1 MRIIKKAVCII
12 LAITLI
18 LSVTACRQTTSP
30 DTPGDQQVSDGHG
43 ADESG
48 NTSEDKSTNED
59 NDMNNEDK
67 SKYRVGSEVS
77 DAYVDPSTVNT
88 VPEDQIKAKGYEYDY
103 DSLTYELV
111 WADEFDYEGR
121 PDETKWDYDTGASG
135 WGNHELQYYT
145 RGDNAE
151 VKDGILTLT
160 ARKEQKGN
168 AEYTS
173 TRLVSRGKGDW
184 LYGKFEIRA
193 KLPYGKG
200 TWPAIWMLSTDWQY
214 GGWPN
219 SGEIDIMEH
228 VGYDQDVIHYS
239 IHTLSYYHS
248 IGTQKT
254 ATSKEKDVSDE
265 FHVYGLEWLPD
276 KMIFTVDGEK
286 KYTYEPTKYKSNP
299 TWKEWPFDKRFHL
312 LLNIAVGG
320 DWGGQRGV
328 DEDIWPQTMEVDYV
342 RVYQSPEI
350 AAITQ

>member
-1 MRIIKKAVCII
+1 MKKIKRVLC
-12 LAITLI
+12 LAMIFVLTV
-18 LSVTACRQTTSP
+18 SSAACRHTGSP
-30 DTPGDQQVSDGHG
+30 DTPDGQQ
-43 ADESG
+43 SG
-48 NTSEDKSTNED
+48 ENGGTGENGTNED
-59 NDMNNEDK
+59 NAMNNEDK

-77 DAYVDPSTVNT
+77 DAYVDPSTVT
-88 VPEDQIKAKGYEYDY
+88 TIPEDQIKAKGYEYDY

-111 WADEFDYEGR
+111 WSDEFDYEGR
-121 PDETKWDYDTGASG
+121 PDDTKWDYDTGASG

-160 ARKEQKGN
+160 ARKEKKEG

-200 TWPAIWMLSTDWQY
+200 TWPAIWMLSTDWKY
-214 GGWPN
+214 GSWPD

-228 VGYDQDVIHYS
+228 VGYDQDVVHYS

-254 ATSKEKDVSDE
+254 ATSKVTGASED

-276 KMIFTVDGEK
+276 KLIFTVDGEVTF
-286 KYTYEPTKYKSNP
+286 TYDPLKYKSSP
-299 TWKEWPFDKRFHL
+299 TYKEWPFDKRFHL

-328 DEDIWPQTMEVDYV
+328 DDDIWPQTMEVDYV

-350 AAITQ
+350 TALTK

>member
-1 MRIIKKAVCII
+1 MKTMKKLICLGLAV
-12 LAITLI
+12 LML
-18 LSVTACRQTTSP
+18 LSAAACTRAEKPEEPGTQQTDGQQPADDKKT
-30 DTPGDQQVSDGHG
+30 DGDKNMG
-43 ADESG
+43 
-48 NTSEDKSTNED
+48 
-59 NDMNNEDK
+59 NEDK
-67 SKYRVGSEVS
+67 SKYRVGSQVS
-77 DAYVDPSTVNT
+77 DAYVDPSTIDT

-111 WADEFDYEGR
+111 WSDEFDYEGR
-121 PDETKWDYDTGASG
+121 PDDTKWDYDTGASG

-151 VKDGILTLT
+151 VKDGLLTIT
-160 ARKEQKGN
+160 ACKEKKEG

-173 TRLVSRGKGDW
+173 TRLISKGKGDW

-200 TWPAIWMLSTDWQY
+200 TWPAIWMLSTDWNY

-228 VGYDQDVIHYS
+228 VGYDQDVVHYS

-254 ATSKEKDVSDE
+254 ATSKVKGASED

-286 KYTYEPTKYKSNP
+286 TFTYEPTKYKSTP

-350 AAITQ
+350 TAITQ